1 MSGQAAA
8 LRKPGSSNSA
18 PSTVKYYNN
27 TTTNP
32 FGVSLTAPKW
42 APSYK
47 MYLNS
52 LNR

>member
-1 MSGQAAA
+1 M
-8 LRKPGSSNSA
+8 
-18 PSTVKYYNN
+18 YNYN
-27 TTTNP
+27 KENP

-42 APSYK
+42 APNYK